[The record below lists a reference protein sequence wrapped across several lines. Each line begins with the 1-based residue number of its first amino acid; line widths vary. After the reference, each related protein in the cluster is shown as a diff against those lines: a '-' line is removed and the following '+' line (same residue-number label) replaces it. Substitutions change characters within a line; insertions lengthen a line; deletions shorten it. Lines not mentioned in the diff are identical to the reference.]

1 MIAEEFQLEL
11 KSQLTK
17 AEYLLLSLIIVALQI
32 VKKVKLE
39 TLAESLPIPI
49 LLESRRKKL
58 QRFLDLGKFN
68 LEKIWLP
75 CFRKLIESTLGQNQ
89 IAYIAIDRTNWGYIN
104 ILMVS
109 LIWERRAWPIY
120 WVLLEKAGNSNL
132 EDQKKILNQILPL
145 FANHK
150 TVVLGDREFCSPK
163 LGKYLG
169 EKGLYFCLRQK
180 KNINIKDGE
189 EEFKE
194 LNDLGLG
201 RGMKLFLNNI
211 SVTKG
216 KGFGGMNIACK
227 WKRNYKGFSAKEPW
241 YILTNFESLDLA
253 ISAYQK
259 RFDIEEM
266 FRDFKKGG
274 YNLEE
279 TQVVEKRLSV
289 LIMLIAIAYVTAS
302 LEGRM
307 IKQKG
312 IQKYIARV
320 REAKRSYSRH
330 SSFYVCLHA
339 HNWIS
344 LFHNQI
350 EIIQELMQINRN
362 KLPYYV
368 KGIRAMELVRS
379 VL

>member
-1 MIAEEFQLEL
+1 MIAEEFQIEL
-11 KSQLTK
+11 KNQLTK
-17 AEYLLLSLIIVALQI
+17 TEYLLLSLIIVALQI

-39 TLAESLPIPI
+39 TLSESLPMPI

-58 QRFLDLGKFN
+58 QRFLDLGKLS
-68 LEKIWLP
+68 LEKLWLP
-75 CFRKLIESTLGQNQ
+75 CFKKLIEQSLEYGQTV
-89 IAYIAIDRTNWGYIN
+89 YIAIDRTNWGCIN

-132 EDQKKILNQILPL
+132 EDQKKIFNQILPL
-145 FANHK
+145 FENYK
-150 TVVLGDREFCSPK
+150 SVILGDREFCSPK
-163 LGKYLG
+163 LGKWLG
-169 EKGLYFCLRQK
+169 EQGLYFCLRQK
-180 KNINIKDGE
+180 KNINIKNGE

-211 SVTKG
+211 KVSKG
-216 KGFGGMNIACK
+216 NGFGGMNIACK
-227 WKRNYKGFSAKEPW
+227 WKRNYKGFSAKQPW

-253 ISAYQK
+253 ILAYQK

-279 TQVVEKRLSV
+279 TQVSGKRLTV

-302 LEGRM
+302 LEGRI

-312 IQKYIARV
+312 IQNYVARV
-320 REAKRSYSRH
+320 REAKRSHPRH
-330 SSFYVCLHA
+330 SSFYVGLHA
-339 HNWIS
+339 HNWVS
-344 LFHNQI
+344 LFKNQI
-350 EIIQELMQINRN
+350 EIVQELMRINRN

-368 KGIRAMELVRS
+368 KGLRAMELVQS